1 MEDKIV
7 LYSSNTCGVCNMLKK
22 LLEQKGIEFDVIQD
36 IKYMRSIGIL
46 QVPILEVNGN
56 KMKAQDA
63 IDWVNGRD
71 TRD

>member
-1 MEDKIV
+1 
-7 LYSSNTCGVCNMLKK
+7 MLKK